1 MVDLTMRI
9 NIQAVG
15 FPLTATLL
23 DHTER
28 RVKLALTRIGGRIKK
43 GVIRLGEAN
52 VSCRG
57 EDKFCRMQVYLEQS
71 APVLIEDTDA
81 DLYAV
86 IERVAERAGRNVA
99 RCVDQRREN
108 VRLRTPSLAC
118 ACRWERA
125 NMSHN

>member
-1 MVDLTMRI
+1 MVDLAMRI

-43 GVIRLGEAN
+43 VVIRLGEAN

-57 EDKFCRMQVYLEQS
+57 EAKFCRMQVYLERS

-86 IERVAERAGRNVA
+86 IERVAERVGCNVA
-99 RCVDQRREN
+99 RCVDRRHEN
-108 VRLRTPSLAC
+108 VRLRAPSIA
-118 ACRWERA
+118 
-125 NMSHN
+125 